1 MTSDQAAPPQYQ
13 KIAIHLGEMIKRGEY
28 QAGDRLPSESEV
40 MAQFAVS
47 RGTARQALAVLQAQ
61 GLAQAAVGR
70 GVFVREQ
77 RPSRRIASDRY
88 QHEVRQI
95 LSGDVSPHEPATSFA
110 KDHRIGLDEYRL
122 DKHFQEIQSND
133 ELARLFGVEAGE
145 PVLERRFVFYAKDTP
160 QQMSSSYVLLKLV
173 GGTHVADPANEPWP
187 GGNIAQ
193 LATLGIIVSRVEESV
208 AARMPVQEEATILHV
223 PIGVPVLTIARRML
237 AGPDLDE
244 VVEVA
249 NIVIP
254 ADRIV
259 LDYTINLDVW
269 PDPVRALYTS
279 GGRATGT

>member
-13 KIAIHLGEMIKRGEY
+13 KIAIHLGEMIKGGEY

-77 RPSRRIASDRY
+77 RPSHRIASDRY

-95 LSGDVSPHEPATSFA
+95 ITGDVSPHEPATSFA
-110 KDHRIGLDEYRL
+110 KDHRIGADEYRL
-122 DKHFQEIQSND
+122 DKHFQEIQSNA
-133 ELARLFGVEAGE
+133 ELAKLFAINAGE

-160 QQMSSSYVLLKLV
+160 QQMSSSYLLLSLV
-173 GGTHVADPANEPWP
+173 GGTPVADPANEPWP

-208 AARMPVQEEATILHV
+208 AARMPLPDEARILHI
-223 PIGVPVLTIARRML
+223 PTGVPVLTIARRML
-237 AGPDLDE
+237 AGPDRDQ

-249 NIVIP
+249 NIAIP

-259 LDYTINLDVW
+259 LDYAINLDVW
-269 PDPVRALYTS
+269 PDLVRTLYTS
-279 GGRATGT
+279 GGRAAST